1 MKHWFAVVRENDA
14 YEDWGFGSYDPY
26 EAMKMAY
33 EITKHW
39 QDCGDNYIVA
49 AIDEDAKFCD
59 FEISFDDIVEFVE
72 HGTYSVETY
81 RRLSEEEEDE
91 KND

>member
-14 YEDWGFGSYDPY
+14 NDDWGYGSYDPH

-33 EITKHW
+33 NITKDWDENH
-39 QDCGDNYIVA
+39 IVA
-49 AIDEDAKFCD
+49 AIDEDAHFCD

-81 RRLSEEEEDE
+81 QRLSKEEEG
-91 KND
+91 

>member
-1 MKHWFAVVRENDA
+1 MRHWFAVVRENDA
-14 YEDWGFGSYDPY
+14 YEDWGYGSYDPC

-33 EITKHW
+33 EVTEEW
-39 QDCGDNYIVA
+39 RDWGDHYIVA

-59 FEISFDDIVEFVE
+59 FEISFDDIIEFVE
-72 HGTYSVETY
+72 RGTYSVETY

-91 KND
+91 KK

>member
-14 YEDWGFGSYDPY
+14 YDDWGFGSYDPY

-33 EITKHW
+33 EITKDLRDW
-39 QDCGDNYIVA
+39 GCNYIVA
-49 AIDEDAKFCD
+49 AIDEDEKFCD

-81 RRLSEEEEDE
+81 QRLSEEEEE
-91 KND
+91 

>member
-1 MKHWFAVVRENDA
+1 MRHWFAVVRENDA

-33 EITKHW
+33 EITKAR
-39 QDCGDNYIVA
+39 QDWGYNYIVA
-49 AIDEDAKFCD
+49 AIDEAANFCD
-59 FEISFDDIVEFVE
+59 FEIGIDDIVEFVE

-81 RRLSEEEEDE
+81 RRLSEEEEE
-91 KND
+91 

>member
-14 YEDWGFGSYDPY
+14 YDDWGHGSYDPHK
-26 EAMKMAY
+26 AMEMAY
-33 EITKHW
+33 EIAKHW
-39 QDCGDNYIVA
+39 KDWGDNYIVA

-59 FEISFDDIVEFVE
+59 FEISFDDVVEFVE

-81 RRLSEEEEDE
+81 RRLSEE
-91 KND
+91 